1 MISILKVINEL
12 KGKHILKRQISFGQA
27 LATVVGTVIGGG
39 VFFKIGSISHETGTP
54 SLTLFVW
61 ILAGIVSIAS
71 GLTVSE
77 IAAALPVTGGSI
89 KYIEYTYGKVWGFLF
104 GWAQM
109 LVYFPANIAALSV
122 VFGQQFAVLFGFPTK
137 YATLIALLLALF
149 LMSLNFI
156 STKFSTRMQSAM
168 TILKAIPIAL
178 IVIFG
183 LFNPAKISVNLLPLS
198 SGHNVSFWAGL
209 SGGLL
214 AALFAYDGWI
224 NVTNLA
230 GEVKEPEKNLSRAI
244 IIGLSAITLIYV
256 LVNYAFL
263 TAIPFKEIIGNQ
275 NTAYLASLK
284 LFGSLGGKSI
294 TIGILISVYGAI
306 NGFMLTGMRIP
317 YTLAKDKM
325 LPFSNKIG
333 RTNINTGVPTISALI
348 ILTVSLIMIFLGTFD
363 LLTNMLVFVMW
374 TFTTLI
380 SIAVVVLR
388 YREPKLDRPYV
399 VPWYPIIPIISIGGG
414 LFIVISTV
422 INEFWLSITGIGLT
436 ALGLPVYY
444 YMKKHNQQN

>member
-284 LFGSLGGKSI
+284 LFGSLGGKLI

-380 SIAVVVLR
+380 LIAVVVLR

>member
-1 MISILKVINEL
+1 MISILKVINES

-284 LFGSLGGKSI
+284 LFGSLGGKLI

-380 SIAVVVLR
+380 SIAVVILR
-388 YREPKLDRPYV
+388 YRESKLDRPYA

>member
-1 MISILKVINEL
+1 M
-12 KGKHILKRQISFGQA
+12 KRQISFGQA

-39 VFFKIGSISHETGTP
+39 VFFKIGSISYETGTP

-71 GLTVSE
+71 GLTVTE

-122 VFGQQFAVLFGFPTK
+122 IFGQQFVVLFNLPAK
-137 YATLIALLLALF
+137 YATLIGLLLAIF
-149 LMSLNFI
+149 LMGLNFI
-156 STKFSTRMQSAM
+156 STKFSTRMQSVM

-178 IVIFG
+178 IVLFG
-183 LFNPAKISVNLLPLS
+183 LFNSSKVDINLLPLS
-198 SGHNVSFWAGL
+198 AGHNTSFWTGL

-230 GEVKEPEKNLSRAI
+230 GEIEKPEKNLSRAI

-263 TAIPFKEIIGNQ
+263 TTLPFKEIIGNQ

-284 LFGSLGGKSI
+284 LFGSLGGKLV

-317 YTLAKDKM
+317 YTLAQNKM
-325 LPFSNKIG
+325 LPFSDKIS
-333 RTNINTGVPTISALI
+333 RTNVNTGVPTLSALI
-348 ILTVSLIMIFLGTFD
+348 ILFVSLIMIILGTFD

-380 SIAVVVLR
+380 SIAVVILR
-388 YREPKLDRPYV
+388 YREPKLERPYV
-399 VPWYPIIPIISIGGG
+399 VPWYPIVPIISIGGG

-436 ALGLPVYY
+436 LLGLPIYY
-444 YMKKHNQQN
+444 YMKKQNNRQQ

>member
-1 MISILKVINEL
+1 
-12 KGKHILKRQISFGQA
+12 
-27 LATVVGTVIGGG
+27 
-39 VFFKIGSISHETGTP
+39 
-54 SLTLFVW
+54 
-61 ILAGIVSIAS
+61 
-71 GLTVSE
+71 
-77 IAAALPVTGGSI
+77 
-89 KYIEYTYGKVWGFLF
+89 
-104 GWAQM
+104 
-109 LVYFPANIAALSV
+109 
-122 VFGQQFAVLFGFPTK
+122 
-137 YATLIALLLALF
+137 
-149 LMSLNFI
+149 
-156 STKFSTRMQSAM
+156 MQSVM

-178 IVIFG
+178 IVLFG
-183 LFNPAKISVNLLPLS
+183 LFNSSKVDINLFPLS
-198 SGHNVSFWAGL
+198 AGHNTSFGTGL

-230 GEVKEPEKNLSRAI
+230 GEIEKPEKNLSRAI

-263 TAIPFKEIIGNQ
+263 TALPFKEIIGNQ

-284 LFGSLGGKSI
+284 LFGSLGGKLV

-317 YTLAKDKM
+317 YTLAQNKM
-325 LPFSNKIG
+325 LPFSDKIS
-333 RTNINTGVPTISALI
+333 RTNVNTGVPTLSALI
-348 ILTVSLIMIFLGTFD
+348 ILFVSLIMILLGTFD

-380 SIAVVVLR
+380 SIAVVILR
-388 YREPKLDRPYV
+388 YREPKLERPYV
-399 VPWYPIIPIISIGGG
+399 VPWYPIVPIISIGGG

-436 ALGLPVYY
+436 LLGLPIYY
-444 YMKKHNQQN
+444 YMKKQNNRQQ

>member
-39 VFFKIGSISHETGTP
+39 VFFKIGSIGHETGTP

-284 LFGSLGGKSI
+284 LFGSLGGKLI

-380 SIAVVVLR
+380 SIAVVILR

>member
-1 MISILKVINEL
+1 M
-12 KGKHILKRQISFGQA
+12 KRQISFGQA

-39 VFFKIGSISHETGTP
+39 VFFKIGSISYETGTP

-122 VFGQQFAVLFGFPTK
+122 IFGQQFVVLFKLPAK
-137 YATLIALLLALF
+137 YATLIALLLAIF
-149 LMSLNFI
+149 LMGLNFI
-156 STKFSTRMQSAM
+156 STKFSTRMQSVM

-178 IVIFG
+178 IVLFG
-183 LFNPAKISVNLLPLS
+183 LFNSNKVNVALLPLS
-198 SGHNVSFWAGL
+198 AGHNVSFWTGL

-230 GEVKEPEKNLSRAI
+230 GEIEKPEKNLSRAI

-263 TAIPFKEIIGNQ
+263 IALPFKEIIGNQ

-284 LFGSLGGKSI
+284 LFGSLGGKLV

-317 YTLAKDKM
+317 YTLAKNKM
-325 LPFSNKIG
+325 LPFSDKIS
-333 RTNINTGVPTISALI
+333 RTNVNTGVPTLSALI
-348 ILTVSLIMIFLGTFD
+348 ILFVSLIMILLGTFD

-380 SIAVVVLR
+380 SIAVIILR
-388 YREPKLDRPYV
+388 YREPKLERPYV
-399 VPWYPIIPIISIGGG
+399 VPWYPIVPIISIGGG

-436 ALGLPVYY
+436 LLGLPIYY
-444 YMKKHNQQN
+444 YMKKQNNRQ

>member
-1 MISILKVINEL
+1 MISILKVINES

-137 YATLIALLLALF
+137 YAILIALLLALF
-149 LMSLNFI
+149 LMNLNFI

-284 LFGSLGGKSI
+284 LFGSLGGKLI

-380 SIAVVVLR
+380 SIAVVILR

>member
-1 MISILKVINEL
+1 MVE
-12 KGKHILKRQISFGQA
+12 KGRNTLKRQISFTQA

-39 VFFKIGSISHETGTP
+39 VFFKIGTITEHTGSP
-54 SLTLFVW
+54 SLTLAVW
-61 ILAGIVSIAS
+61 IFAGIISIAS

-77 IAAALPVTGGSI
+77 IAAALPVTGGSV

-109 LVYFPANIAALSV
+109 LIYFPANIGALSV
-122 VFGQQFAVLFGFPTK
+122 IFGQQFAVLFGIPSK
-137 YATLIALLLALF
+137 YSTLIAVCLAILL
-149 LMSLNFI
+149 MGLNLI
-156 STKFSTRMQSAM
+156 STNFSSKMQSVI
-168 TILKAIPIAL
+168 TILKIIPLAL
-178 IVIFG
+178 IIIFG
-183 LFNPAKISVNLLPLS
+183 LLNPNPIHMQLLPITSGSGHSFTTALS
-198 SGHNVSFWAGL
+198 S
-209 SGGLL
+209 GLL

-230 GEVKEPEKNLSRAI
+230 GEVEKPEKNLSKAI
-244 IIGLSAITLIYV
+244 ILGLSAITIIYV
-256 LVNYAFL
+256 LVNYTFMSVL
-263 TAIPFKEIIGNQ
+263 PFKDIIGNQ

-284 LFGSLGGKSI
+284 LFGGLGGRLI

-325 LPFSNKIG
+325 LPFSNKIAK
-333 RTNINTGVPTISALI
+333 TNVNTGVPVFSALI
-348 ILTVSLIMIFLGTFD
+348 ILAISIAMIILGTFD

-380 SIAVVVLR
+380 SIAVVILR
-388 YREPKLDRPYV
+388 YREPKLSRPYV

-414 LFIVISTV
+414 LFIVISTI
-422 INEFWLSITGIGLT
+422 INDTALSLTGIGLT
-436 ALGLPVYY
+436 LLGLPVYY
-444 YMKKHNQQN
+444 YMRNKNSKD

>member
-1 MISILKVINEL
+1 M
-12 KGKHILKRQISFGQA
+12 KRQISFGQA

-122 VFGQQFAVLFGFPTK
+122 IFGQQFVVLFNLPAK
-137 YATLIALLLALF
+137 YATLVALLLAIF
-149 LMSLNFI
+149 LMGLNFI
-156 STKFSTRMQSAM
+156 STKFSTRMQSVM
-168 TILKAIPIAL
+168 TILKTIPIAL
-178 IVIFG
+178 IVLFG
-183 LFNPAKISVNLLPLS
+183 LFNSNKVTITLLPLS
-198 SGHNVSFWAGL
+198 SGHNVSFWTGL

-230 GEVKEPEKNLSRAI
+230 GEIEKPEKNLSRAI

-284 LFGSLGGKSI
+284 LFGSLGGKLV

-317 YTLAKDKM
+317 YTLARNKM
-325 LPFSNKIG
+325 LPFSDKIS
-333 RTNINTGVPTISALI
+333 RTNVNTGVPTLSALI
-348 ILTVSLIMIFLGTFD
+348 ILFVSLIMILLGTFD

-380 SIAVVVLR
+380 SIAVVILR
-388 YREPKLDRPYV
+388 YREPKLERPYV
-399 VPWYPIIPIISIGGG
+399 VPWYPIVPIISIGGG

-436 ALGLPVYY
+436 LLGLPIYY
-444 YMKKHNQQN
+444 YMKKTE

>member
-1 MISILKVINEL
+1 M
-12 KGKHILKRQISFGQA
+12 KRQISFTQA
-27 LATVVGTVIGGG
+27 LATVVGTTIGGG
-39 VFFKIGSISHETGTP
+39 VFFKISAITAHTQSP
-54 SLTLFVW
+54 SLTILVW
-61 ILAGIVSIAS
+61 IFAGIISIAS

-109 LVYFPANIAALSV
+109 LIYFPANIGALCV
-122 VFGQQFAVLFGFPTK
+122 IFGQQFAVLFNVPIKF
-137 YATLIALLLALF
+137 ATLIAIVLAIF
-149 LMSLNFI
+149 LMGLNLI
-156 STKFSTRMQSAM
+156 STKFSSHMQSIM
-168 TILKAIPIAL
+168 TVLKMIPIAL

-183 LFNPAKISVNLLPLS
+183 LFNSSKINLQLFPIQTG
-198 SGHNVSFWAGL
+198 GHQSFTTAL

-230 GEVKEPEKNLSRAI
+230 GEVEKPEKNLSRAI

-256 LVNYAFL
+256 LINFTFMTV
-263 TAIPFKEIIGNQ
+263 IPFKDIIGNQ

-284 LFGSLGGKSI
+284 LFGNVGGKII

-317 YTLAKDKM
+317 YTLAKDGM
-325 LPFSNKIG
+325 LPFSSKIG
-333 RTNINTGVPTISALI
+333 KTNIHTGVPTISALI
-348 ILTVSLIMIFLGTFD
+348 ILFFAIMMMLLGTFD

-388 YREPKLDRPYV
+388 FREPKLERPYI
-399 VPWYPIIPIISIGGG
+399 VPWYPIIPVISIGGG
-414 LFIVISTV
+414 LFIVFSTI
-422 INEFWLSITGIGLT
+422 INQPLLSLTGIGLT
-436 ALGLPVYY
+436 LLGLPVYF
-444 YMKKHNQQN
+444 YMQHQKNKK

>member
-1 MISILKVINEL
+1 M
-12 KGKHILKRQISFGQA
+12 KRQISFGQA

-39 VFFKIGSISHETGTP
+39 VFFKIGSISHETGTS

-122 VFGQQFAVLFGFPTK
+122 IFGQQFVVLFNLPAK
-137 YATLIALLLALF
+137 YATLIGLLLAIF
-149 LMSLNFI
+149 LMGLNFI
-156 STKFSTRMQSAM
+156 STKFSTRMQSVM

-183 LFNPAKISVNLLPLS
+183 LFNSSKVDINLFPLS
-198 SGHNVSFWAGL
+198 AGHNTSFWTGL

-230 GEVKEPEKNLSRAI
+230 GEIEKPEKNLSRAI

-263 TAIPFKEIIGNQ
+263 TALPFKEIIGNQ

-284 LFGSLGGKSI
+284 LFGSLGGELV

-317 YTLAKDKM
+317 YTLAKNKM
-325 LPFSNKIG
+325 LPFSDKIS
-333 RTNINTGVPTISALI
+333 RTNVNTGVPTLSALI
-348 ILTVSLIMIFLGTFD
+348 ILVVSLIMILLGTFD

-380 SIAVVVLR
+380 SIAVVILR
-388 YREPKLDRPYV
+388 YREPKLERPYV
-399 VPWYPIIPIISIGGG
+399 VPWYPIVPIISIGGG

-436 ALGLPVYY
+436 LLGLPIYY
-444 YMKKHNQQN
+444 YMKKQNNRQ